1 VTELRKKLVLN
12 LSYESLIW
20 PALRVLN
27 TLAISLSTTMVFWQA
42 VATFD
47 LRVRVP
53 RSSDQLTGAVGNA
66 NSFAFSF
73 KREQLIKYFT
83 ACRFQMYF
91 NFIFLHLLEPI
102 LRVGSSI
109 RQSVSQSVSQSPSP
123 IELRQPLKS
132 AGFS

>member
-1 VTELRKKLVLN
+1 
-12 LSYESLIW
+12 
-20 PALRVLN
+20 
-27 TLAISLSTTMVFWQA
+27 MVFWQA

-102 LRVGSSI
+102 LRVGSPI
-109 RQSVSQSVSQSPSP
+109 RQSVRQLVTFAHRATSAFKVRRILVRQSIAISLVKVQSAES
-123 IELRQPLKS
+123 
-132 AGFS
+132 